1 MASTV
6 RKALDCVRVWPIWLI
21 FFVLTLLG
29 CQPAFSQDKPQTSQQ
44 TNARIAELA
53 SDASSRNPMGE
64 IPIGSGDLLHI
75 DVFQVPDLSRDIR
88 VSETG
93 LISLPLLPERIPVAG
108 CTPYQVEGTL
118 EKLLQSNG
126 LIMHPQVSVM
136 VKDQNSDP
144 ISVAGAV
151 PHPVVYHEFRPT
163 TLIEVLAAA
172 GGVANDAGDKILI
185 TRSEARG
192 TECGQPDPPA
202 DPAANS
208 QTLRINIYDLLDQG
222 DPAFNVPVYGGDV
235 ITVPR
240 AGIIYVAGAVG
251 QPGGYTL
258 NDPGSTFNAMKII
271 ALAHGL
277 IGSAK
282 PNKAVILRKDVNTG
296 QTKEIKIRLKRIM
309 DRKDPDMRLYAGD
322 ILYVP
327 DSATKRVLGR
337 AGAAAIGIGAG
348 LAIYRIP

>member
-1 MASTV
+1 MALTV
-6 RKALDCVRVWPIWLI
+6 RKALDCAWVGSIGLMLL
-21 FFVLTLLG
+21 VLTLLV
-29 CQPAFSQDKPQTSQQ
+29 CQPAVSQDKPQTPQQ

-53 SDASSRNPMGE
+53 SNASSHNPMGE

-75 DVFQVPDLSRDIR
+75 DVFQVPDLTRDVR

-93 LISLPLLPERIPVAG
+93 LISLPLLPERVPVAG
-108 CTPYQVEGTL
+108 CTPYQAEGAL

-126 LIMHPQVSVM
+126 LIMHPQVSVI
-136 VKDQNSDP
+136 VREQNSDP

-151 PHPVVYHEFRPT
+151 VHPVVYHEFRPT
-163 TLIEVLAAA
+163 TLIEVLASA
-172 GGVANDAGDKILI
+172 GGIANDAGDKILI

-202 DPAANS
+202 DPAADS
-208 QTLRINIYDLLDQG
+208 KTMDVNIFDLLDKG
-222 DPAFNVPVYGGDV
+222 DPTFNVPVYGGDV

-282 PNKAVILRKDVNTG
+282 PNNAVILRKDVNTG

-309 DRKDPDMRLYAGD
+309 DRKDPDVRLYAGD

-327 DSATKRVLGR
+327 DSTTKKVLGR
-337 AGAAAIGIGAG
+337 AGAAAIGIGTG

>member
-6 RKALDCVRVWPIWLI
+6 QKALDYVGVQPVWLI
-21 FFVLTLLG
+21 FFMLLG
-29 CQPAFSQDKPQTSQQ
+29 CGCAFGQGKPQTPQQ
-44 TNARIAELA
+44 TNARITELA
-53 SDASSRNPMGE
+53 STASSHPPMGE
-64 IPIGSGDLLHI
+64 ISIGSGDLLHI
-75 DVFQVPDLSRDIR
+75 DVFEVPDLSRDVR

-93 LISLPLLPERIPVAG
+93 LISLPLIPDRIPVAG
-108 CTPYQVEGTL
+108 CTPYQLEGRL
-118 EKLLQSNG
+118 EKLLETNG
-126 LIMHPQVSVM
+126 LVLHPQVSVM
-136 VKDQNSDP
+136 VKEQNSDP

-151 PHPVVYHEFRPT
+151 VHPVVYHEFRPT

-192 TECGQPDPPA
+192 TVCGEPDPSSDPTA
-202 DPAANS
+202 DS
-208 QTLRINIYDLLDQG
+208 QTMKIKISELLDKG
-222 DPAFNVPVYGGDV
+222 NPAFNVPVYGGDV

-240 AGIIYVAGAVG
+240 AGIIYVAGAVV

-258 NDPGSTFNAMKII
+258 NDPGATFNAMKII

-282 PNKAVILRKDVNTG
+282 ANDSVILRKDPNTG
-296 QTKEIKIRLKRIM
+296 QTKEIRIKLKRIM
-309 DRKDPDMRLYAGD
+309 DRKDPDVTLYAGD

-327 DSATKRVLGR
+327 DSAARRILGR
-337 AGAAAIGIGAG
+337 AGTAAIGIGTG
-348 LAIYRIP
+348 LAIYRVP